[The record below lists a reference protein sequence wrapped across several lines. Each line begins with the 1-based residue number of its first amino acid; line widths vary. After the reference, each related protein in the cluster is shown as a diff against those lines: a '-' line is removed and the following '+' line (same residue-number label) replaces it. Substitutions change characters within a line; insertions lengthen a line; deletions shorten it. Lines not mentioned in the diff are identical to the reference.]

1 MPPAGEKLK
10 QLEQQL
16 ERETTLRKLSDRIH
30 SSSLDEIILKVRAD
44 IQTVLGG
51 ERVTIYAVEPGKN
64 EIFSKVKDGEEIRE
78 IRIPISPASIAGFVA
93 QSRKVIRLKDAYDTD
108 ALAAVHPDLR
118 FDASWDKKTG
128 FRKRQ
133 VLCAPLVKDDRLLG
147 ALQVVN
153 RKTAAPFSAEDEATL
168 VELSQTLAIAFSNQ
182 RKIHLRRSKYD
193 SLLVSETLTEEQ
205 LEQAQREALAGEES
219 VERVL
224 MKKFKIA
231 ESQLADSFQQHFRCD
246 FVGYDEA
253 LPPPEELL
261 EKLDPDYLKFH
272 LVVPLGLEGE
282 NVLVL
287 MDNPKD
293 IQKISDLA
301 TRLKVPERRI
311 RQRCGIKED
320 ILRYIDRFYGTGKKP
335 EEEAQQAV
343 AATTGNEI
351 FSMLEAENLA
361 SAAATGAA
369 ADADD

>member
-128 FRKRQ
+128 FRTRQ

-231 ESQLADSFQQHFRCD
+231 
-246 FVGYDEA
+246 
-253 LPPPEELL
+253 
-261 EKLDPDYLKFH
+261 
-272 LVVPLGLEGE
+272 
-282 NVLVL
+282 
-287 MDNPKD
+287 
-293 IQKISDLA
+293 
-301 TRLKVPERRI
+301 
-311 RQRCGIKED
+311 
-320 ILRYIDRFYGTGKKP
+320 
-335 EEEAQQAV
+335 
-343 AATTGNEI
+343 AATSSATTRR
-351 FSMLEAENLA
+351 SRRRRSSSRSSTPTTSSSTWSCPSA
-361 SAAATGAA
+361 SRGRTCSS
-369 ADADD
+369 